1 MPRNASGTYSLP
13 AGNPVVPGT
22 TIQAS
27 WANTTMDDLA
37 NEITNSL
44 SRTGAGGMLAPFRI
58 ADGTVSAPGLAFTNE
73 TNSGLY
79 RSGTGNTALVVA
91 GVPVIQMTASSVTVP
106 TGKTF
111 NAQGGAAVTG
121 TLSATGAAT
130 LSSTL
135 AVTGAITATGG
146 VVGNVTGNVT
156 AASGTSTFYNA
167 VVTNGLNMSGVK
179 IAALGAPTTDT
190 DAATKAYVDSVAQ
203 GIDAKA
209 SCLVATTANITLSG
223 TQTIDGVA
231 VIAGDRVLVKDQTSA
246 AENGIYVAA
255 ASTWSRASDA
265 NTWDEL
271 VAAFTF
277 IEQGTVN
284 ANSGYVCTV
293 TAGGTLGSTAVTWT
307 QFSGVGQITAG
318 TGMTKS
324 GNTLNVN
331 TASSSRIMVG
341 ADEIDL
347 AATGVTAS
355 TYKSVT
361 VDIYGRVTGGSNP
374 TTLAGYGITDAYTSS
389 YIDSLFGTTVSA
401 ATSAAAAA
409 TSATNAG
416 NSATAAA
423 SSASSAASSA
433 SSAAA
438 SYDAFDDRYLGAKS
452 SDPTVDNDGNA
463 LLTGA
468 LYWNTTSNQ
477 MRVYSGSAWAAAYLP
492 AGGYLAL
499 SGGTMTGTITFA
511 AGQTISGYLPSTG
524 GAMTGA
530 LTMNAQNQVRFADAD
545 SSNYVGFQAPAA
557 VASNKIWVLP
567 NADGTNGQAL
577 VTNGSGVL
585 SFATVASPI
594 YGLFYKADPSTVAF
608 TKTGAG
614 TAQIKAGTRIEVGG
628 TTVTFSSATTIT
640 MPSLTAGTNY
650 AIWVKDDG
658 TIQATSNYST
668 APGAGNWRRIGGF
681 HYAPGGNA
689 TGTSGGEYHGA
700 DQSVF
705 VLGSQI

>member
-1 MPRNASGTYSLP
+1 MPRNGSGTYSLP

-27 WANTTMDDLA
+27 WANNTMDDLA

-79 RSGTGNTALVVA
+79 RSGTGNAALVIT

-121 TLSATGAAT
+121 TLSATGAVT

-146 VVGNVTGNVT
+146 VAGNVTGNVT

-167 VVTNGLNMSGVK
+167 VVTNGLNMSGAK
-179 IAALGAPTTDT
+179 IAALGTPTTDT

-223 TQTIDGVA
+223 TQTIDGVS
-231 VIAGDRVLVKDQTSA
+231 VSAGQRVLVKDQSA
-246 AENGIYVAA
+246 AAQNGIYVCAA
-255 ASTWSRASDA
+255 GAWSRASDA
-265 NTWDEL
+265 DAWDEL

-277 IEQGTVN
+277 IEQGTNN
-284 ANSGYVCTV
+284 ANSGYICTV

-307 QFSGVGQITAG
+307 QFSGAGQISAG
-318 TGMTKS
+318 AGMTKT

-331 TASSSRIMVG
+331 TASSSRIVVG
-341 ADEIDL
+341 ADDIDL

-389 YIDSLFGTTVSA
+389 YIDSLFGTTTSA
-401 ATSAAAAA
+401 AASAAAAA
-409 TSATNAG
+409 TSASNA
-416 NSATAAA
+416 S

-433 SSAAA
+433 ASAAA
-438 SYDAFDDRYLGAKS
+438 SYDSFDDRYLGAKA
-452 SDPTVDNDGNA
+452 SDPAVDNDGNA

-468 LYWNTTSNQ
+468 LYWNTTIPE
-477 MRVYSGSAWAAAYLP
+477 MRVYTGSVWQAASGVVN
-492 AGGYLAL
+492 
-499 SGGTMTGTITFA
+499 GTSQRQTYTAT
-511 AGQTISGYLPSTG
+511 AGQTSFSITYNVGYVDVYLNG
-524 GAMTGA
+524 VKQ
-530 LTMNAQNQVRFADAD
+530 L
-545 SSNYVGFQAPAA
+545 VGTDFTA
-557 VASNKIWVLP
+557 
-567 NADGTNGQAL
+567 
-577 VTNGSGVL
+577 TNGSTVVFASGLAAGDIVDMVAYGTFTL
-585 SFATVASPI
+585 SNPRKNVSVV
-594 YGLFYKADPSTVAF
+594 STN
-608 TKTGAG
+608 T
-614 TAQIKAGTRIEVGG
+614 
-628 TTVTFSSATTIT
+628 SAT
-640 MPSLTAGTNY
+640 SGTNY
-650 AIWVKDDG
+650 VLTASLTLTLPASPAAGDWVGVSNLSG
-658 TIQATSNYST
+658 TTTCVVGRNGLNIEGLAEDLTIDTLNAAVELMYADST
-668 APGAGNWRRIGGF
+668 RGW
-681 HYAPGGNA
+681 
-689 TGTSGGEYHGA
+689 
-700 DQSVF
+700 VF
-705 VLGSQI
+705 I

>member
-27 WANTTMDDLA
+27 WANNTMDDLA

-79 RSGTGNTALVVA
+79 RSGTGNAALVIT

-121 TLSATGAAT
+121 TLSATGAVT

-146 VVGNVTGNVT
+146 VAGNVTGNVT

-167 VVTNGLNMSGVK
+167 VVTNGLNMSGAK
-179 IAALGAPTTDT
+179 IAALGTPTTDT

-223 TQTIDGVA
+223 TQTIDGVS
-231 VIAGDRVLVKDQTSA
+231 VSAGQRVLVKDQSA
-246 AENGIYVAA
+246 AAQNGIYVCAA
-255 ASTWSRASDA
+255 GAWSRASDA
-265 NTWDEL
+265 DAWDEL

-277 IEQGTVN
+277 IEQGTNN
-284 ANSGYVCTV
+284 ANSGYICTV

-307 QFSGVGQITAG
+307 QFSGAGQISAG
-318 TGMTKS
+318 AGMTKT

-331 TASSSRIMVG
+331 TASSSRIVVG
-341 ADEIDL
+341 ADDIDL

-389 YIDSLFGTTVSA
+389 YIDSLFGTTTSA
-401 ATSAAAAA
+401 AASAAAAA
-409 TSATNAG
+409 TSASNA
-416 NSATAAA
+416 S

-433 SSAAA
+433 ASAAA
-438 SYDAFDDRYLGAKS
+438 SYDSFDDRYLGAKA
-452 SDPTVDNDGNA
+452 SDPAVDNDGNA

-468 LYWNTTSNQ
+468 LYWNTTIPE
-477 MRVYSGSAWAAAYLP
+477 MRVYTGSVWQAASGVVN
-492 AGGYLAL
+492 
-499 SGGTMTGTITFA
+499 GTSQRQTYTAT
-511 AGQTISGYLPSTG
+511 AGQTSFSITYNVGYVDVYLNG
-524 GAMTGA
+524 VKQ
-530 LTMNAQNQVRFADAD
+530 L
-545 SSNYVGFQAPAA
+545 VGTDFTA
-557 VASNKIWVLP
+557 
-567 NADGTNGQAL
+567 
-577 VTNGSGVL
+577 TNGSTVVFASGLAAGDIVDMVAYGTFTL
-585 SFATVASPI
+585 SNPRKNVSVV
-594 YGLFYKADPSTVAF
+594 STN
-608 TKTGAG
+608 T
-614 TAQIKAGTRIEVGG
+614 
-628 TTVTFSSATTIT
+628 SAT
-640 MPSLTAGTNY
+640 SGTNY
-650 AIWVKDDG
+650 VLTASLTLTLPASPAAGDWVGVSNLSG
-658 TIQATSNYST
+658 TTTCVVGRNGLNIEGLAEDLTIDTLNAAVELMYADST
-668 APGAGNWRRIGGF
+668 RGW
-681 HYAPGGNA
+681 
-689 TGTSGGEYHGA
+689 
-700 DQSVF
+700 VF
-705 VLGSQI
+705 I

>member
-121 TLSATGAAT
+121 TLSATGAVT

-146 VVGNVTGNVT
+146 VAGNVTGNVT

-307 QFSGVGQITAG
+307 QFSGAGQITAG

-331 TASSSRIMVG
+331 TASSSRIVVG

-409 TSATNAG
+409 TSASNA
-416 NSATAAA
+416 S

-433 SSAAA
+433 TSAAA
-438 SYDAFDDRYLGAKS
+438 SYDSFDDRYLGAKA

-468 LYWNTTSNQ
+468 LYWNTTASQ
-477 MRVYSGSAWAAAYLP
+477 MRVYNGSAWVAAYIP
-492 AGGYLAL
+492 ASGYLVTGDIGVTVQAYNAAL
-499 SGGTMTGTITFA
+499 TTWAGKTAPTGTVVGTSDTQTLTNKTITNLVFDGNYTEDVFAITDGGSVDLNPANGTIQTWTLGANRSPTASSFA
-511 AGQTISGYLPSTG
+511 AGQS
-524 GAMTGA
+524 MT
-530 LTMNAQNQVRFADAD
+530 LMVD
-545 SSNYVGFQAPAA
+545 
-557 VASNKIWVLP
+557 
-567 NADGTNGQAL
+567 DG
-577 VTNGSGVL
+577 
-585 SFATVASPI
+585 
-594 YGLFYKADPSTVAF
+594 
-608 TKTGAG
+608 
-614 TAQIKAGTRIEVGG
+614 
-628 TTVTFSSATTIT
+628 SAYTIT
-640 MPSLTAGTNY
+640 WPSVTWKT
-650 AIWVKDDG
+650 D
-658 TIQATSNYST
+658 
-668 APGAGNWRRIGGF
+668 
-681 HYAPGGNA
+681 GGNA
-689 TGTSGGEYHGA
+689 PTLNTSGYTVVQLWKVSTTLYGA
-700 DQSVF
+700 RV
-705 VLGSQI
+705 GNA

>member
-271 VAAFTF
+271 AAAFTF

-284 ANSGYVCTV
+284 ANSGYICTA

-307 QFSGVGQITAG
+307 QFSGAGQILAG
-318 TGMTKS
+318 TGMTKT

-331 TASSSRIMVG
+331 TASSSRIVVG

-347 AATGVTAS
+347 AVTGVTAS

-361 VDIYGRVTGGSNP
+361 VDQWGRVTAGTNP

-409 TSATNAG
+409 TSASNA
-416 NSATAAA
+416 S

-438 SYDAFDDRYLGAKS
+438 SYDSFDDRYLGAKA

-468 LYWNTTSNQ
+468 LYWNTTASQ
-477 MRVYSGSAWAAAYLP
+477 MRVYNGSAWVATYIP
-492 AGGYLAL
+492 A
-499 SGGTMTGTITFA
+499 
-511 AGQTISGYLPSTG
+511 SGYLVTG
-524 GAMTGA
+524 DIGVTVQAYNAA
-530 LTMNAQNQVRFADAD
+530 LTSWAGKTAPTGTV
-545 SSNYVGFQAPAA
+545 VGTSDTQTLTNKTISAGVFNDGYTEEVATANTGTAYTIDLANGTVQILTLTGNCTFTFPTATAGRSFILFLKQDGTGSRTATWPAA
-557 VASNKIWVLP
+557 VKWPGGTAPTITSTASKADKYVFS
-567 NADGTNGQAL
+567 ADGTNWVGSNAGQ
-577 VTNGSGVL
+577 NY
-585 SFATVASPI
+585 TV
-594 YGLFYKADPSTVAF
+594 
-608 TKTGAG
+608 
-614 TAQIKAGTRIEVGG
+614 
-628 TTVTFSSATTIT
+628 
-640 MPSLTAGTNY
+640 
-650 AIWVKDDG
+650 
-658 TIQATSNYST
+658 
-668 APGAGNWRRIGGF
+668 
-681 HYAPGGNA
+681 
-689 TGTSGGEYHGA
+689 
-700 DQSVF
+700 
-705 VLGSQI
+705 